1 MPFIIED
8 VKDETE
14 ITDSASEIIDSRE
27 TYNKANLFSDIQFSL
42 TSDTITNSV
51 SEIFEIP
58 DPIVK
63 MISTNTNTYGEILV
77 NFELSDPSNRVDNLV
92 IMCDYLGI
100 KAPIG
105 AFAKLEPGDLYTF
118 TDNKTHKY
126 PGKRTYS
133 VIVITKSGD
142 IFDSVSNTI
151 VYNKGSNI
159 PEKLLINPVNK
170 NPSENFGI
178 RNDIQTEGKG
188 KLVEPTSAAAINISP
203 IPSVFTIG

>member
-42 TSDTITNSV
+42 SSDTITNSV
-51 SEIFEIP
+51 NEIFEIP

-118 TDNKTHKY
+118 IDNKTHKY
-126 PGKRTYS
+126 PGKRIYS

-142 IFDSVSNTI
+142 IFDSVSNTVI
-151 VYNKGSNI
+151 YNKGSNI

-188 KLVEPTSAAAINISP
+188 KLVEPNSAAATNISP
-203 IPSVFTIG
+203 VPSVFTIG